1 MPKIYSQQFQGECV
15 SKANSRRLVSIK
27 GKPRF
32 IKSAKALAFV
42 KDIQAQAKKIN
53 PLLEGNLEAHIK
65 IYYSSR
71 RPDLDA
77 SLVMD
82 ALEGVW
88 YKNDRQFKRLVLE
101 KFLDKN
107 TPRVEVFIRET
118 NDWDESGLGTSNDLS
133 FFKK

>member
-1 MPKIYSQQFQGECV
+1 MPKTYSQQFQGECV
-15 SKANSRRLVSIK
+15 SKANSRRLVSVK

-32 IKSAKALAFV
+32 IKSSKALTFV
-42 KDIQAQAKKIN
+42 KDIQAQAKKITQ
-53 PLLEGNLEAHIK
+53 LLEKDLEAHIK

-77 SLVMD
+77 SLVLD

-88 YKNDRQFKRLVLE
+88 YKNDRQFKRLFLE

-107 TPRVEVFIRET
+107 NPRVEVFIREIT
-118 NDWDESGLGTSNDLS
+118 DWNESGLGTGIYV
-133 FFKK
+133 

>member
-32 IKSAKALAFV
+32 IKSAKALTFV
-42 KDIQAQAKKIN
+42 KDVQAQAKKLN
-53 PLLEGNLEAHIK
+53 PLLEGNLEGVIK

-71 RPDLDA
+71 RPDLDP

-101 KFLDKN
+101 KYLDKKN
-107 TPRVEVFIRET
+107 PRVEVFIREI
-118 NDWDESGLGTSNDLS
+118 NDWDESGLGTSTDLL

>member
-1 MPKIYSQQFQGECV
+1 MT
-15 SKANSRRLVSIK
+15 IK

-32 IKSAKALAFV
+32 IKSSKAIAFV
-42 KDIQAQAKKIN
+42 KDVQAQAKRIE
-53 PLLEGNLEAHIK
+53 PLLEGDLEANIK

-77 SLVMD
+77 SLVLD

-101 KFLDKN
+101 KYLDKKN
-107 TPRVEVFIRET
+107 PRVDVFVNEIS
-118 NDWDESGLGTSNDLS
+118 DWDESGLGTKTR
-133 FFKK
+133 F

>member
-15 SKANSRRLVSIK
+15 SKANSRRLVTIK

-32 IKSAKALAFV
+32 IKSAKALIFV
-42 KDIQAQAKKIN
+42 KDVQAQAKKLN
-53 PLLEGNLEAHIK
+53 PLLEGNLEGVIK

-71 RPDLDA
+71 RPDLDP

-101 KFLDKN
+101 KYLDKKN
-107 TPRVEVFIRET
+107 PRVEVFIREI
-118 NDWDESGLGTSNDLS
+118 NDWDESGLGTSTDLL
-133 FFKK
+133 FFEK